1 MKRVLLLLGVCLL
14 VCNFSHGQDQKKLVV
29 SPQTAAAG
37 VQPRGDTETESAAA
51 GKLPVRRVVLYKNGV
66 GYFEHLGRV
75 RGSQD
80 VHIDF
85 TSAQLNDVLKSLTV
99 LDLSGG
105 RITGVDYNSEAPLA
119 RRLGT
124 LRLALG
130 EKPSVSEF
138 LGALRGA
145 RLEVRTAAGPALTG
159 KLLSVERKTRNAAN
173 GTVETDE
180 ISLISDSGEVRTVD
194 LSPTTSVR
202 IIDHDLQ
209 AEVGKYLGLI
219 ASAREQDVRRMT
231 VSTAGTGER
240 NLYVSYI
247 SEVPIWKTT
256 YRIVLPSKPEKK
268 PLLQGWA
275 IVDNTVGEDWNDVE
289 LSLVAGAPHSFI
301 QQLSEPYYGRRP
313 VIPLPESVE
322 LSPQTHAA
330 TLAGGNGTLT
340 GAVTD
345 ASGAV
350 VAGAVVRLLNDNGM
364 IAQTTS
370 DSNGQYS
377 FSELSTAQSY
387 RVEVERLGFQ
397 KMVTTNV
404 NVGPG
409 DNRLSS
415 QLQVGSAAQSIM
427 VTADSSTLQ
436 TSSAEISAKASSGKL
451 QVARRLHAELGAGV
465 GGGVAGGTLGGLN
478 GRNVMPLAPPPPA
491 PPSRGVVDASLEAAN
506 AAASGQGLGDLFEY
520 KVKDKV
526 TLKKNQSALVPI
538 AQTEIEAEKVSL
550 WSGMSGSGRPLRG
563 LWLKNTSPLTLDG
576 GSFSVLESEVFA
588 GEGLTDPIKPG
599 ERRIVSYATDL
610 GLLVEAQTNSQPQ
623 HVRRAKILHGVMTQ
637 TSELHERTLY
647 TVRNQDD
654 ATRTLVVEHPARP
667 EWKLAKGAKEP
678 DERAPGTYRFRVEA
692 PPKATAS
699 LPVEEVRTLDTTY
712 ELSNLNDDQIALFLK
727 QGTITPDM
735 AQALQKITAQKG
747 IVAKL
752 EEEMENRQK
761 DIDRIVD
768 DQGRLRE
775 NMKAL
780 RGSAEEKALL
790 QRYTRQLD
798 EQETQLEGLRKRIGD
813 TEARRDK
820 ANEELE
826 KMIDELQIE
835 AAL

>member
-1 MKRVLLLLGVCLL
+1 M
-14 VCNFSHGQDQKKLVV
+14 
-29 SPQTAAAG
+29 
-37 VQPRGDTETESAAA
+37 
-51 GKLPVRRVVLYKNGV
+51 
-66 GYFEHLGRV
+66 
-75 RGSQD
+75 
-80 VHIDF
+80 
-85 TSAQLNDVLKSLTV
+85 
-99 LDLSGG
+99 
-105 RITGVDYNSEAPLA
+105 
-119 RRLGT
+119 
-124 LRLALG
+124 
-130 EKPSVSEF
+130 
-138 LGALRGA
+138 
-145 RLEVRTAAGPALTG
+145 
-159 KLLSVERKTRNAAN
+159 
-173 GTVETDE
+173 
-180 ISLISDSGEVRTVD
+180 
-194 LSPTTSVR
+194 
-202 IIDHDLQ
+202 
-209 AEVGKYLGLI
+209 
-219 ASAREQDVRRMT
+219 
-231 VSTAGTGER
+231 
-240 NLYVSYI
+240 
-247 SEVPIWKTT
+247 
-256 YRIVLPSKPEKK
+256 
-268 PLLQGWA
+268 
-275 IVDNTVGEDWNDVE
+275 
-289 LSLVAGAPHSFI
+289 
-301 QQLSEPYYGRRP
+301 
-313 VIPLPESVE
+313 
-322 LSPQTHAA
+322 
-330 TLAGGNGTLT
+330 
-340 GAVTD
+340 
-345 ASGAV
+345 
-350 VAGAVVRLLNDNGM
+350 
-364 IAQTTS
+364 
-370 DSNGQYS
+370 
-377 FSELSTAQSY
+377 
-387 RVEVERLGFQ
+387 
-397 KMVTTNV
+397 
-404 NVGPG
+404 
-409 DNRLSS
+409 
-415 QLQVGSAAQSIM
+415 
-427 VTADSSTLQ
+427 
-436 TSSAEISAKASSGKL
+436 
-451 QVARRLHAELGAGV
+451 
-465 GGGVAGGTLGGLN
+465 
-478 GRNVMPLAPPPPA
+478 
-491 PPSRGVVDASLEAAN
+491 
-506 AAASGQGLGDLFEY
+506 
-520 KVKDKV
+520 
-526 TLKKNQSALVPI
+526 
-538 AQTEIEAEKVSL
+538 
-550 WSGMSGSGRPLRG
+550 
-563 LWLKNTSPLTLDG
+563 TLDG

-798 EQETQLEGLRKRIGD
+798 EQETQLEGLRKRIED